1 MQKSVI
7 LFIVLIIVIAI
18 AVLTENRVEHEKT
31 NALIALGGT
40 SNH

>member
-18 AVLTENRVEHEKT
+18 AVLTENKVEHENTKE
-31 NALIALGGT
+31 LIALSG
-40 SNH
+40 SPK